1 MISVSIILLLKT
13 QKIIEERGPRNYKN
27 LKLIKQGSGIFWTK
41 KRAVGY
47 MNLKRLCQHA
57 Q

>member
-13 QKIIEERGPRNYKN
+13 EKIIEERGPRNYKN